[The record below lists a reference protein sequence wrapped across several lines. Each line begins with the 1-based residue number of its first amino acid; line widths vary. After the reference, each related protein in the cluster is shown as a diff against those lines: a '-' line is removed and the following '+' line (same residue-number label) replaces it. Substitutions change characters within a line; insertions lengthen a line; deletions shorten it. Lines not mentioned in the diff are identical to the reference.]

1 MNYQNMKKILFTL
14 VFLAVTVTMM
24 GQAPAFP
31 GAEGHGRYVTGGR
44 GGEVRHV
51 TNLNDSGTGS
61 LRTAVS
67 GATKKIVVFDVAGV
81 IALQSD
87 LTIGANTTIAGQTA
101 PAPGI
106 TLRYRTVLYGGN
118 NIIVRFVR
126 FRRGQEKDINDGAD
140 ATWTRNKK
148 NIILDHCSFSWSI
161 DEVASFYDNNNF
173 TMQWCT
179 LGESLNNAG
188 HGKGAHGYGG
198 IWGGKLASFHHNMIC
213 HVNNRSPRFNGAR
226 YNWTGYTGND
236 RYSEFNWKNAIQ
248 AENVDFRNCVIYN
261 CGNGCY
267 GGPGG
272 GQINMV
278 NNYYKSGPAGTTK
291 YITTA
296 SVANSTSSSDNK
308 EFWTILSRYYIMGN
322 MIDGSSKNW
331 DAVTYDKDATY
342 IINGKHH
349 TPDPSHY
356 YGDNVTYS
364 KNTAGIDC
372 VQMELTS
379 PTDYGTVTTH
389 NAQTAYSKVLEYAGA
404 SLHRDD
410 VDARYMKEAK
420 NGTATYKGSVTGKL
434 GRVDLVSDVNGYTEE
449 NFGFGKRATDFDTDG
464 DGMPDEWERLNG
476 LNPNNAADGKTV
488 TLDTEKGWYTNLE
501 VYLSSIV
508 EDIMKGG
515 NADALSGVNEYY
527 PECVKMPDDDDP
539 TPPTPTANC
548 SILWKFDTGA
558 EGQLATLNGL
568 AQKGIKSATVTLG
581 SELKYNGKLTAG
593 GLDETK
599 IQQTNP
605 NATTPTD
612 ANTIIFSIT
621 PEKGYSLKPTSV
633 MFTATRNGTDK
644 GKIDAKWVDDNGT
657 SVICNAVTPKRNN
670 TPSGKE
676 DQSPFYSTYSTDLDG
691 DATTG
696 ECKLI
701 INLYDLSSYKN
712 DGTENLKD
720 VGFCNISIEGV
731 MTAPEVT
738 KGDVN
743 GDREIGMPDVMFLV
757 QYILGN
763 PAEDFNTDAA
773 DVNGDG
779 EIGMPDVM
787 FVVQYILNGKFPTE

>member
-1 MNYQNMKKILFTL
+1 MKKIFFTFILL
-14 VFLAVTVTMM
+14 VVSITMM
-24 GQAPAFP
+24 GQVPAFP

-61 LRTAVS
+61 FRAAVNGS
-67 GATKKIVVFDVAGV
+67 AKKIVVFDVAGV

-87 LTIGANTTIAGQTA
+87 LTIGANTTIEGQTA
-101 PAPGI
+101 PDPGI
-106 TLRYRTVLYGGN
+106 TLRYYTVLYGGDN
-118 NIIVRFVR
+118 VIVRFLR

-140 ATWTRNKK
+140 ATWTRHKK

-226 YNWTGYTGND
+226 YNWTDYTKND
-236 RYSEFNWKNAIQ
+236 RYSEFNWQNAVQ
-248 AENVDFRNCVIYN
+248 AENVDFRNCVVYN

-272 GQINMV
+272 GQINMI
-278 NNYYKSGPAGTTK
+278 NNYYKSGPAGSTK

-308 EFWTILSRYYIMGN
+308 EFWTMLSRYYISGN
-322 MIDGSSKNW
+322 MIDGNSKNW

-342 IINGKHH
+342 IINGKRH

-364 KNTAGIDC
+364 KNSAGTDC
-372 VQMELTS
+372 VQMELTN
-379 PTDYGTVTTH
+379 PIDYGTVTTH
-389 NAQTAYSKVLEYAGA
+389 DAQTAYNKVLDYAGA
-404 SLHRDD
+404 SLHRDN

-420 NGTATYKGSVTGKL
+420 NGSATYSGSVTGKP
-434 GRVDLVSDVNGYTEE
+434 GRIDLVSDVNGYTEE
-449 NFGFGKRATDFDTDG
+449 NFGYGKRANDFDADG
-464 DGMPDEWERLNG
+464 DGMPDKWEQLNG
-476 LNPNNAADGKTV
+476 GDLKANEY
-488 TLDTEKGWYTNLE
+488 TLDSQNRWYTNIE
-501 VYLSSIV
+501 VYCNSIV

-515 NADALSGVNEYY
+515 NADALNGVDEYY
-527 PECVKMPDDDDP
+527 PECVKMPDDDP
-539 TPPTPTANC
+539 TPPTPTANS
-548 SILWKFDTGA
+548 SILWKFDTGG
-558 EGQLATLNGL
+558 EGQQATLSGI
-568 AQKGIKSATVTLG
+568 AQNGIKSATVAIG
-581 SELKYNGKLTAG
+581 SELKYNGTITAG
-593 GLDETK
+593 GFTETK

-605 NATTPTD
+605 NGSTPTD

-621 PEKGYSLKPTSV
+621 PAEGYSLKATSV
-633 MFTATRNGTDK
+633 MFTATRIGTDR
-644 GKIDAKWVDDNGT
+644 GKIDAKWVDNNGT
-657 SVICNAVTPKRNN
+657 SVICTAVTPKRNN

-676 DQSPFYSTYSTDLDG
+676 DQSPFYSTYSTTLNG
-691 DATTG
+691 DTTTG
-696 ECKLI
+696 ECKLV
-701 INLYDLSSYKN
+701 INLYDLSFNSS
-712 DGTENLKD
+712 DGNPSLKD
-720 VGFCNISIEGV
+720 VGFCNISIEGI
-731 MTAPEVT
+731 MTEPEVI

-743 GDREIGMPDVMFLV
+743 GDGI
-757 QYILGN
+757 
-763 PAEDFNTDAA
+763 
-773 DVNGDG
+773 VNGTDIQAIINLIVEG
-779 EIGMPDVM
+779 EYDQKADINEDDIV
-787 FVVQYILNGKFPTE
+787 NGTDIQEVINIIITAD

>member
-1 MNYQNMKKILFTL
+1 MKKILFTL
-14 VFLAVTVTMM
+14 VLLTTSITMM

-44 GGEVRHV
+44 GGEIRHV

-61 LRTAVS
+61 FREAVKGSTA
-67 GATKKIVVFDVAGV
+67 KIVVFDVAGV

-87 LTIGANTTIAGQTA
+87 LTIGANTTIEGQTA
-101 PAPGI
+101 PEPGI
-106 TLRYRTVLYGGN
+106 TLRYYTVLYSGN
-118 NIIVRFVR
+118 NIIVRFIR
-126 FRRGQEKDINDGAD
+126 FRRGQEKDVNDGAD

-148 NIILDHCSFSWSI
+148 DIILDHCSFSWSI

-179 LGESLNNAG
+179 IGESLNNAG

-226 YNWTGYTGND
+226 YNWTGYINND
-236 RYSEFNWKNAIQ
+236 RYSEFNWGNAVQ
-248 AENVDFRNCVIYN
+248 AENVDFRNCVVYN

-278 NNYYKSGPAGTTK
+278 NNYYKTGPAGETK

-296 SVANSTSSSDNK
+296 SVANSTSSSDHQ
-308 EFWTILSRYYIMGN
+308 EYWTMLSRYYIAGN
-322 MIDGSSKNW
+322 MINGNSKNW

-342 IINGKHH
+342 IINGKRH
-349 TPDPSHY
+349 TPDPNHY

-364 KNTAGIDC
+364 KNPAGTDC

-389 NAQTAYSKVLEYAGA
+389 DAQTAFSKVLDYAGA
-404 SLHRDD
+404 SLHRDN

-420 NGTATYKGSVTGKL
+420 NGTATYTGSVTGKP
-434 GRVDLVSDVNGYTEE
+434 GRIDLVSDVNGYTEE
-449 NFGFGKRATDFDTDG
+449 DFGYGKRAADFDADN
-464 DGMPDEWERLNG
+464 DGMADEWEQLNG
-476 LNPNNAADGKTV
+476 GNLNPNEY
-488 TLDTEKGWYTNLE
+488 TLDSQNRWYTNLE
-501 VYLSSIV
+501 VYCNSLV
-508 EDIMKGG
+508 EDIMKEG
-515 NADALSGVNEYY
+515 NADALSAVDEYY
-527 PECVKMPDDDDP
+527 PECVKMPDDP
-539 TPPTPTANC
+539 TPPTPTVN
-548 SILWKFDTGA
+548 STILWKFDTGA
-558 EGQLATLNGL
+558 DGQQPTLSGL
-568 AQKGIKSATVTLG
+568 AQNGIKSATVTLG

-593 GLDETK
+593 GLAETK
-599 IQQTNP
+599 IQQTKVND
-605 NATTPTD
+605 TPTD
-612 ANTIIFSIT
+612 ANAITFSIT
-621 PEKGYSLKPTSV
+621 PAKGYSLKPTSV
-633 MFTATRNGTDK
+633 MFTATRNGTNN
-644 GKIDAKWVDDNGT
+644 GKIDAKWVDSNGT
-657 SVICNAVTPKRNN
+657 SVICTGVTPKRNN
-670 TPSGKE
+670 TPSGLE

-696 ECKLI
+696 ECKLV
-701 INLYDLSSYKN
+701 INLYNLSFNGSS
-712 DGTENLKD
+712 GITLKD
-720 VGFCNISIEGV
+720 YGFCNITIEGV
-731 MTAPEVT
+731 MTAPEII

-743 GDREIGMPDVMFLV
+743 GDGKVDMSDVTDLV

-763 PAEDFNTDAA
+763 PADDFIEEAA

-787 FVVQYILNGKFPTE
+787 FIVNYCLNGNFPTE

>member
-1 MNYQNMKKILFTL
+1 MKKLLFTLILFTTSI
-14 VFLAVTVTMM
+14 AMM
-24 GQAPAFP
+24 AQTPAFP

-61 LRTAVS
+61 FRAAVNGS
-67 GATKKIVVFDVAGV
+67 AKKIVVFDVAGV
-81 IALQSD
+81 IALNSD
-87 LTIGANTTIAGQTA
+87 LTIGANTTIEGQTA
-101 PAPGI
+101 PKPGI
-106 TLRYRTVLYGGN
+106 TLRYYTVLYGGN
-118 NIIVRFVR
+118 NIIVRFMR
-126 FRRGQEKDINDGAD
+126 FRRGQEKNINDGAD
-140 ATWTRNKK
+140 ATWTRNRK

-236 RYSEFNWKNAIQ
+236 RYSEFNWQNAIQ
-248 AENVDFRNCVIYN
+248 AENVDFRNCVVYN

-278 NNYYKSGPAGTTK
+278 NNYYKSGPAGNTT

-296 SVANSTSSSDNK
+296 SVANSTTSSDNQ
-308 EFWTILSRYYIMGN
+308 EFWNILSRYYITGN
-322 MIDGSSKNW
+322 MIDGNSKNW
-331 DAVTYDKDATY
+331 DAVTYDKNATY
-342 IINGKHH
+342 TINGKRH
-349 TPDPSHY
+349 TPDPNHY
-356 YGDNVTYS
+356 YGDDVTYS
-364 KNTAGIDC
+364 KNSAGTDC

-389 NAQTAYSKVLEYAGA
+389 NAQTAFNKVLDYAGA

-420 NGTATYKGSVTGKL
+420 NGSATYKGSVTGKA
-434 GRVDLVSDVNGYTEE
+434 GRIDLVSDVNGYTEE
-449 NFGFGKRATDFDTDG
+449 NFGTGQRSNTFDTDQ
-464 DGMPDEWERLNG
+464 DGMPDEWEQLNG
-476 LNPNNAADGKTV
+476 GDLNPNEY
-488 TLDTEKGWYTNLE
+488 TLDSQNRWYTNIE
-501 VYLSSIV
+501 VYCNSLV
-508 EDIMKGG
+508 EDIMQGG
-515 NADALSGVNEYY
+515 NADALSGVDEYY
-527 PECVKMPDDDDP
+527 PECVKMPDDDP
-539 TPPTPTANC
+539 TPPTPAANC
-548 SILWKFDTGA
+548 NILWKFDTGA
-558 EGQLATLNGL
+558 EGQQATLSGL

-593 GLDETK
+593 GLAETR

-605 NATTPTD
+605 DATSATD
-612 ANTIIFSIT
+612 ANTIIFTIT
-621 PEKGYSLKPTSV
+621 PAKGYSLKTTSV
-633 MFTATRNGTDK
+633 MFTATRNGTDR

-657 SVICNAVTPKRNN
+657 SVICTGVTPKRNS

-676 DQSPFYSTYSTDLDG
+676 DQSPYYSTYSTDLDG

-696 ECKLI
+696 ECKLV
-701 INLYDLSSYKN
+701 INLYELSFTN
-712 DGTENLKD
+712 NGTTTLKD
-720 VGFCNISIEGV
+720 CGFCNISIEGI
-731 MTAPEVT
+731 MTAPEVI

-743 GDREIGMPDVMFLV
+743 GDGEINMSDVTYLV

-763 PAEDFNTDAA
+763 PADDFNADAA
-773 DVNGDG
+773 DVNEDG

-787 FVVQYILNGKFPTE
+787 FLIQYINNGKFPTE

>member
-1 MNYQNMKKILFTL
+1 MKKILFIL
-14 VFLAVTVTMM
+14 VFLAISITMM

-61 LRTAVS
+61 FRAAVS
-67 GATKKIVVFDVAGV
+67 GSAKKIVVFDVAGV
-81 IALQSD
+81 IALNSD
-87 LTIGANTTIAGQTA
+87 LTIGANTTIEGQTA
-101 PAPGI
+101 PKPGI
-106 TLRYRTVLYGGN
+106 TLRYYTVLYGGN
-118 NIIVRFVR
+118 NIIVRFIR

-140 ATWTRNKK
+140 ATWTRNRKD
-148 NIILDHCSFSWSI
+148 IILDHCSFSWSI

-179 LGESLNNAG
+179 VGESLNNAG

-236 RYSEFNWKNAIQ
+236 RYSEFNWQNAIQ
-248 AENVDFRNCVIYN
+248 AENVDFRNCVVYN

-278 NNYYKSGPAGTTK
+278 NNYYKSGPAGATS

-296 SVANSTSSSDNK
+296 SVANSTTSSSNQ
-308 EFWTILSRYYIMGN
+308 EFWTILSRYYIAGN
-322 MIDGSSKNW
+322 MIDGKSKNW
-331 DAVTYDKDATY
+331 DAVTYDKNATY
-342 IINGKHH
+342 VINGKRH
-349 TPDPSHY
+349 TPDPNHY
-356 YGDNVTYS
+356 YGDVTYS
-364 KNTAGIDC
+364 KNSAGTDC

-389 NAQTAYSKVLEYAGA
+389 NAQTAYSKVLDYAGA

-410 VDARYMKEAK
+410 VDTRYIKEAK
-420 NGTATYKGSVTGKL
+420 NGTATYSGSVTGKP
-434 GRVDLVSDVNGYTEE
+434 GRIDLVSDVNGYTEE
-449 NFGFGKRATDFDTDG
+449 NFGTGNRPSGFDTDG
-464 DGMPDEWERLNG
+464 DGMPDEWEQLNG
-476 LNPNNAADGKTV
+476 LNPNNAADGKTI

-501 VYLSSIV
+501 VYCNSLV

-515 NADALSGVNEYY
+515 NSDAQSSVDEYY
-527 PECVKMPDDDDP
+527 PECVKMPDDDP
-539 TPPTPTANC
+539 TPPTPAANC

-558 EGQLATLNGL
+558 DGQQATLSGL

-581 SELKYNGKLTAG
+581 SELKYNGILNLTAA
-593 GLDETK
+593 GLVETK

-605 NATTPTD
+605 NSTTPSN
-612 ANTIIFSIT
+612 ANTITFSIT
-621 PEKGYSLKPTSV
+621 PAKGYSLKATSV
-633 MFTATRNGTDK
+633 MFTATRVGTDG
-644 GKIDAKWVDDNGT
+644 GKIEAKWVDDNGT

-670 TPSGKE
+670 TPTGKE
-676 DQSPFYSTYSTDLDG
+676 DQSPFFSTYSTDLDG

-696 ECKLI
+696 EGKLI
-701 INLYDLSSYKN
+701 INLYSL
-712 DGTENLKD
+712 GAVGNLKD
-720 VGFCNISIEGV
+720 YGFCNISIEGI
-731 MTAPEVT
+731 MTAPEII

-743 GDREIGMPDVMFLV
+743 GDGKVDMSDVTDLV

-787 FVVQYILNGKFPTE
+787 FIIQYTINGKFPTE

>member
-1 MNYQNMKKILFTL
+1 MKKLLFTLILFTTSI
-14 VFLAVTVTMM
+14 AMM
-24 GQAPAFP
+24 AQTPAFP

-61 LRTAVS
+61 FRAAVNGS
-67 GATKKIVVFDVAGV
+67 AKKIVVFDVAGV
-81 IALQSD
+81 IALNSD
-87 LTIGANTTIAGQTA
+87 LTIGANTTIEGQTA
-101 PAPGI
+101 PKPGI
-106 TLRYRTVLYGGN
+106 TLRYYTVLYGGN
-118 NIIVRFVR
+118 NIIVRFMR
-126 FRRGQEKDINDGAD
+126 FRRGQEKNINDGAD
-140 ATWTRNKK
+140 ATWTRNRK

-236 RYSEFNWKNAIQ
+236 RYSEFNWQNAIQ
-248 AENVDFRNCVIYN
+248 AENVDFRNCVVYN

-278 NNYYKSGPAGTTK
+278 NNYYKSGPAGNTT

-296 SVANSTSSSDNK
+296 SVANSTTSSDNQ
-308 EFWTILSRYYIMGN
+308 EFWNILSRYYITGN
-322 MIDGSSKNW
+322 MIDGNSKNW
-331 DAVTYDKDATY
+331 DAVTYDKNATY
-342 IINGKHH
+342 TINGKRH
-349 TPDPSHY
+349 TPDPNHY

-364 KNTAGIDC
+364 KNSAGTDC
-372 VQMELTS
+372 VQMELTI

-389 NAQTAYSKVLEYAGA
+389 NAQTAFNKVLDYAGA

-420 NGTATYKGSVTGKL
+420 NGSATYKGSVTGKA
-434 GRVDLVSDVNGYTEE
+434 GRIDLVSDVNGYTEE
-449 NFGFGKRATDFDTDG
+449 NFGTGQRSNTFDTDQ
-464 DGMPDEWERLNG
+464 DGMPDEWEQLNG
-476 LNPNNAADGKTV
+476 GNLNPNEY
-488 TLDTEKGWYTNLE
+488 TLDSQNRWYTNIE
-501 VYLSSIV
+501 VYCNSLV
-508 EDIMKGG
+508 EDIMQGG
-515 NADALSGVNEYY
+515 NADALSGVDEYY
-527 PECVKMPDDDDP
+527 PECVKMPDDDP
-539 TPPTPTANC
+539 TPPTPAANC
-548 SILWKFDTGA
+548 NILWKFDTGA
-558 EGQLATLNGL
+558 EGQQATLSGL

-593 GLDETK
+593 GLAETR

-605 NATTPTD
+605 EATSATD
-612 ANTIIFSIT
+612 ANTIIFTIT
-621 PEKGYSLKPTSV
+621 PAKGYSLKTTSV
-633 MFTATRNGTDK
+633 MFTATRNGTDR

-657 SVICNAVTPKRNN
+657 SVICTGVTPKRNS

-676 DQSPFYSTYSTDLDG
+676 DQSPYYSTYSTDLDG

-696 ECKLI
+696 ECKLV
-701 INLYDLSSYKN
+701 INLYELSFTN
-712 DGTENLKD
+712 NGTTTLKD
-720 VGFCNISIEGV
+720 CGFCNISIEGI
-731 MTAPEVT
+731 MTAPEVI

-743 GDREIGMPDVMFLV
+743 GDGEINMSDVTYLI

-763 PAEDFNTDAA
+763 PADDFNADAA
-773 DVNGDG
+773 DVNEDG

-787 FVVQYILNGKFPTE
+787 FLIQYINNGKFPTE

>member
-1 MNYQNMKKILFTL
+1 MKKILFIL
-14 VFLAVTVTMM
+14 VFLAISITMM

-61 LRTAVS
+61 FRAAVS
-67 GATKKIVVFDVAGV
+67 GSAKKIVVFDVAGV
-81 IALQSD
+81 IALNSD
-87 LTIGANTTIAGQTA
+87 LTIGANTTIEGQTA
-101 PAPGI
+101 PKPGI
-106 TLRYRTVLYGGN
+106 TLRYYTVLYGGN
-118 NIIVRFVR
+118 NIIVRFIR

-148 NIILDHCSFSWSI
+148 DIILDHCSFSWSI

-179 LGESLNNAG
+179 VGESLNNAG

-236 RYSEFNWKNAIQ
+236 RYSEFNWQNAIQ
-248 AENVDFRNCVIYN
+248 AENVDFRNCVVYN

-278 NNYYKSGPAGTTK
+278 NNYYKSGPAGATS

-296 SVANSTSSSDNK
+296 SVANSTTSSSNQ
-308 EFWTILSRYYIMGN
+308 EFWTILSRYYIAGN
-322 MIDGSSKNW
+322 MIDGKSKNW
-331 DAVTYDKDATY
+331 DAVTYDKNATY
-342 IINGKHH
+342 VINGKRH
-349 TPDPSHY
+349 TPDPNHY
-356 YGDNVTYS
+356 YGDVTYS
-364 KNTAGIDC
+364 KNSAGTDC

-389 NAQTAYSKVLEYAGA
+389 NAQTAYSKVLDYAGA

-410 VDARYMKEAK
+410 VDTRYIKEAK
-420 NGTATYKGSVTGKL
+420 NGTATYSGSVTGKP
-434 GRVDLVSDVNGYTEE
+434 GRIDLVSDVNGYTEE
-449 NFGFGKRATDFDTDG
+449 NFGTGNRPSGFDTDG
-464 DGMPDEWERLNG
+464 DGMPNEWEQLNG
-476 LNPNNAADGKTV
+476 LNPNNAADGKTI

-501 VYLSSIV
+501 VYCNSLV

-515 NADALSGVNEYY
+515 NSDAQSSVDEYY
-527 PECVKMPDDDDP
+527 PECVKMPDDDP
-539 TPPTPTANC
+539 TPPTPAANC

-558 EGQLATLNGL
+558 DGQQATLSGL

-581 SELKYNGKLTAG
+581 SELKYNGILNLTAA
-593 GLDETK
+593 GLVETK

-605 NATTPTD
+605 NSTTPSN
-612 ANTIIFSIT
+612 ANTITFSIT
-621 PEKGYSLKPTSV
+621 PAKGYSLKATSV
-633 MFTATRNGTDK
+633 MFTATRVGTDG
-644 GKIDAKWVDDNGT
+644 GKIEAKWVDDNGT

-670 TPSGKE
+670 TPTGKE
-676 DQSPFYSTYSTDLDG
+676 DQSPFFSTYSTDLDG

-696 ECKLI
+696 EGKLI
-701 INLYDLSSYKN
+701 INLYSL
-712 DGTENLKD
+712 GAVGNLKD
-720 VGFCNISIEGV
+720 YGFCNISIEGI
-731 MTAPEVT
+731 MTAPEII

-743 GDREIGMPDVMFLV
+743 GDGKVDMSDVTDLV

-787 FVVQYILNGKFPTE
+787 FIIQYTINGKFPTE

>member
-1 MNYQNMKKILFTL
+1 MKKILFIL
-14 VFLAVTVTMM
+14 VFLAISITMM

-61 LRTAVS
+61 FRAAVS
-67 GATKKIVVFDVAGV
+67 GSTKKIVVFDVAGV
-81 IALQSD
+81 IALNSD
-87 LTIGANTTIAGQTA
+87 LTIGANTTIEGQTA
-101 PAPGI
+101 PKPGI
-106 TLRYRTVLYGGN
+106 TLRYYTVLYGGN
-118 NIIVRFVR
+118 NIIVRFIR

-140 ATWTRNKK
+140 ATWTRNRKD
-148 NIILDHCSFSWSI
+148 IILDHCSFSWSI

-179 LGESLNNAG
+179 VGESLNNAG

-236 RYSEFNWKNAIQ
+236 RYSEFNWQNAIQ
-248 AENVDFRNCVIYN
+248 AENVDFRNCVVYN

-278 NNYYKSGPAGTTK
+278 NNYYKSGPAGATS

-296 SVANSTSSSDNK
+296 SVANSTTSSSNQ
-308 EFWTILSRYYIMGN
+308 EFWTILSRYYIAGN
-322 MIDGSSKNW
+322 MIDGKSKNW
-331 DAVTYDKDATY
+331 DAVTYDKNATY
-342 IINGKHH
+342 VINGKRH
-349 TPDPSHY
+349 TPDPNHY
-356 YGDNVTYS
+356 YGDVTYS
-364 KNTAGIDC
+364 KNSAGTDC

-389 NAQTAYSKVLEYAGA
+389 NAQTAYSKVLDYAGA

-410 VDARYMKEAK
+410 VDTRYIKEAK
-420 NGTATYKGSVTGKL
+420 NGTATYSGSVTGKP
-434 GRVDLVSDVNGYTEE
+434 GRIDLVSDVNGYTEE
-449 NFGFGKRATDFDTDG
+449 NFGTGNRPSGFDTDG
-464 DGMPDEWERLNG
+464 DGMPDEWEQLNG
-476 LNPNNAADGKTV
+476 LNPNNAADGKTI

-501 VYLSSIV
+501 VYCNSLV

-515 NADALSGVNEYY
+515 NSDAQSSVDEYY
-527 PECVKMPDDDDP
+527 PECVKMPDDDP
-539 TPPTPTANC
+539 TPPTPAANC

-558 EGQLATLNGL
+558 DGQQATLSGL

-581 SELKYNGKLTAG
+581 SELKYNGILNLTAA
-593 GLDETK
+593 GLVETK

-605 NATTPTD
+605 NSTTPSN
-612 ANTIIFSIT
+612 ANTITFSIT
-621 PEKGYSLKPTSV
+621 PAKGYSLKATSV
-633 MFTATRNGTDK
+633 MFTATRVGTDG
-644 GKIDAKWVDDNGT
+644 GKIEAKWVDDNGT

-670 TPSGKE
+670 TPTGKE

-696 ECKLI
+696 EGKLI
-701 INLYDLSSYKN
+701 INLYSL
-712 DGTENLKD
+712 GTVGNLKD
-720 VGFCNISIEGV
+720 YGFCNISIEGI
-731 MTAPEVT
+731 MTAPEII

-743 GDREIGMPDVMFLV
+743 GDGKVDMSDVTDLV

-787 FVVQYILNGKFPTE
+787 FIIQYTINGKFPTE

>member
-1 MNYQNMKKILFTL
+1 MKKILFTL
-14 VFLAVTVTMM
+14 VILTTSITMM
-24 GQAPAFP
+24 AQAPAFP

-61 LRTAVS
+61 FREAVKGSTA
-67 GATKKIVVFDVAGV
+67 KIVVFDVAGV

-87 LTIGANTTIAGQTA
+87 LTIGANTTIEGQTA
-101 PAPGI
+101 PEPGI
-106 TLRYRTVLYGGN
+106 TLRYYTVLYSGN
-118 NIIVRFVR
+118 NIIVRFIR
-126 FRRGQEKDINDGAD
+126 FRRGQEKDVNDGAD

-148 NIILDHCSFSWSI
+148 DIILDHCSFSWSI

-179 LGESLNNAG
+179 IGESLNNAG

-226 YNWTGYTGND
+226 YNWTGYTNND
-236 RYSEFNWKNAIQ
+236 RYSEFNWGNAVQ
-248 AENVDFRNCVIYN
+248 AENVDFRNCVVYN

-278 NNYYKSGPAGTTK
+278 NNYYKTGPAGETK

-296 SVANSTSSSDNK
+296 SVANSTSSSDHK
-308 EFWTILSRYYIMGN
+308 EYWTMLSRYYIAGN
-322 MIDGSSKNW
+322 MINGNSKNW

-342 IINGKHH
+342 IINGKRH
-349 TPDPSHY
+349 TPDPNHY

-364 KNTAGIDC
+364 KNSAGTDC

-389 NAQTAYSKVLEYAGA
+389 DAQTAFSKVLDYAGA
-404 SLHRDD
+404 SLHRDN

-420 NGTATYKGSVTGKL
+420 NGTATYTGSVTGKP
-434 GRVDLVSDVNGYTEE
+434 GRIDLVSDVNGYTEE
-449 NFGFGKRATDFDTDG
+449 DFGYGKRAADFDADN
-464 DGMPDEWERLNG
+464 DGMADEWEQLNG
-476 LNPNNAADGKTV
+476 GNLNPNEY
-488 TLDTEKGWYTNLE
+488 TLDSQNRWYTNLE
-501 VYLSSIV
+501 VYCNSLV
-508 EDIMKGG
+508 EDIMKEG
-515 NADALSGVNEYY
+515 NADALSAVDEYY
-527 PECVKMPDDDDP
+527 PECVKMPDDDP
-539 TPPTPTANC
+539 TPPTPTAN
-548 SILWKFDTGA
+548 STILWKFDTGA
-558 EGQLATLNGL
+558 EGQQATLNGL
-568 AQKGIKSATVTLG
+568 AQNGIKSATVTLG

-593 GLDETK
+593 GLAETK
-599 IQQTNP
+599 IQQTKVND
-605 NATTPTD
+605 TPTD
-612 ANTIIFSIT
+612 ANAITFSIT
-621 PEKGYSLKPTSV
+621 PTKGYSLKPTSV
-633 MFTATRNGTDK
+633 MFTATRNGTNN
-644 GKIDAKWVDDNGT
+644 GKIDAKWVDSNGT
-657 SVICNAVTPKRNN
+657 SVICSGVTPKRNN
-670 TPSGKE
+670 TPSGLE

-696 ECKLI
+696 ECKLV
-701 INLYDLSSYKN
+701 INLYNLSFNGSS
-712 DGTENLKD
+712 GITLKD
-720 VGFCNISIEGV
+720 YGFCNITIEGV
-731 MTAPEVT
+731 MTAPEII

-743 GDREIGMPDVMFLV
+743 GDGKVDMSDVTDLV

-763 PAEDFNTDAA
+763 PSEDFNTDAA

-787 FVVQYILNGKFPTE
+787 FIIQYTINGKFPTE

>member
-1 MNYQNMKKILFTL
+1 MKKLLFSLILL
-14 VFLAVTVTMM
+14 TVSITMM

-44 GGEVRHV
+44 GGEIRHV
-51 TNLNDSGTGS
+51 TTLLDDGKTSTTGTLRWAVNGS
-61 LRTAVS
+61 NA
-67 GATKKIVVFDVAGV
+67 KIVVFDVAGV
-81 IALQSD
+81 IALNSD
-87 LTIGANTTIAGQTA
+87 LNIGANTTIAGQTA
-101 PAPGI
+101 PYPGI
-106 TLRYRTVLYGGN
+106 TLRYYTVRPNGD
-118 NIIVRFVR
+118 NIIIRFLR
-126 FRRGQEKDINDGAD
+126 MRRGQEKDVNDGAD
-140 ATWTRNKK
+140 ASWCKEHK
-148 NIILDHCSFSWSI
+148 GIILDHCSFSWSI

-226 YNWTGYTGND
+226 YNWTGYTDND
-236 RYSEFNWKNAIQ
+236 RYEEFYWDNAIQ

-296 SVANSTSSSDNK
+296 SVANSTSSSDHQ
-308 EFWTILSRYYIMGN
+308 EFWTMLSRYYITGN
-322 MIDGSSKNW
+322 MIDGNSKNW
-331 DAVTYDKDATY
+331 DAVTYDKNATY
-342 IINGKHH
+342 VINGKHH
-349 TPDPSHY
+349 TPDPNHF

-364 KNTAGIDC
+364 KNTAGTDC

-389 NAQTAYSKVLEYAGA
+389 NALTAFNKVLDYAGA

-420 NGTATYKGSVTGKL
+420 NGTATYSGSVTGKP
-434 GRVDLVSDVNGYTEE
+434 GRIDLVSDVNGYTEE
-449 NFGFGKRATDFDTDG
+449 NFGTGNRPNGFDTDQ
-464 DGMPDEWERLNG
+464 DGMPDEWELLNG
-476 LNPNNAADGKTV
+476 LNPNDKNDGKTI

-501 VYLSSIV
+501 VYLSSLV

-515 NADALSGVNEYY
+515 NEDALNGVDEYY
-527 PECVKMPDDDDP
+527 PACVKMPDDD
-539 TPPTPTANC
+539 PTPTPTTNC
-548 SILWKFDTGA
+548 SILWRFDTGA
-558 EGQLATLNGL
+558 EGQQPTLSGL
-568 AQKGIKSATVTLG
+568 AQNGIKSATVTLG
-581 SELKYNGKLTAG
+581 SELKYNGTQTAG
-593 GLDETK
+593 GLKETK
-599 IQQTNP
+599 IQQAIVND
-605 NATTPTD
+605 NPTD

-621 PEKGYSLKPTSV
+621 PADGYTLKPTSV
-633 MFTATRNGTDK
+633 MFTATRIGTDR

-657 SVICNAVTPKRNN
+657 EVICTAATPKRNS

-676 DQSPFYSTYSTDLDG
+676 DESPFYSTYSTDLDG
-691 DATTG
+691 NAITG

-701 INLYDLSSYKN
+701 INLYALSFTN
-712 DGTENLKD
+712 DKGTTLKD
-720 VGFCNISIEGV
+720 AGFCNISIEGI
-731 MTAPEVT
+731 MTAPEVI

-743 GDREIGMPDVMFLV
+743 GDGKVDMSDVTDLV

-763 PAEDFNTDAA
+763 PSEDFNTDAA

-787 FVVQYILNGKFPTE
+787 FIIQYTINGKFPTK